1 MKRRVLIL
9 FGGRSAEH
17 EISLL
22 SARNVFLALDRDRFE
37 PVLVGIDK
45 QGRWKLE
52 PEQTLLEATGD
63 PRLVAMKGAGAEI
76 AVPVRP
82 ASSGA
87 SGRGDTPSLTLPRG
101 AGEGSSAQIFASE
114 DVVFPVLHGTYGED
128 GTVQGLLELA
138 DVAYVGAGHLG
149 SAVGMDKDVAK
160 RLLAHAGIP
169 VVPWRVCTAAQLR
182 RDADAVLS
190 HVAGLGFP
198 LFIKPANAGSS
209 VGVTKVKS
217 LAELLPA
224 LKTAFTFDRKC
235 LAEAAVDAREIECA
249 VLGNDEPQASIPGEI
264 IVSHPDGFY
273 SYDAKYVDPDGA
285 AWKIPADISPET
297 AERVRHLSIETF
309 KTLELTG
316 MSRVDFFLDRRTS
329 ALYVNEVNTIPG
341 FTAIS
346 MYPKMWEASGLS
358 ATDLVSR
365 LIDLAIERRA
375 ERRALK
381 TTR

>member
-22 SARNVFLALDRDRFE
+22 SARNVFMALDRERFE

-45 QGRWKLE
+45 QGRWRIE
-52 PEQTLLEATGD
+52 PEQTLLAATGD
-63 PRLVAMKGAGAEI
+63 PRLVAMKGAGAELN
-76 AVPVRP
+76 VPVRP
-82 ASSGA
+82 AGGA
-87 SGRGDTPSLTLPRG
+87 LQTS
-101 AGEGSSAQIFASE
+101 QIFAAD

-149 SAVGMDKDVAK
+149 SGIGMDKDVTK

-169 VVPWRVCTAAQLR
+169 VVPWRVCTAADLK
-182 RDADAVLS
+182 RDPDGVLARVAV
-190 HVAGLGFP
+190 LGFP
-198 LFIKPANAGSS
+198 LFVKPANAGSS
-209 VGVTKVKS
+209 VGVTKVNS
-217 LAELLPA
+217 LEALLPA
-224 LKTAFTFDRKC
+224 LRTAFTFDRKL

-264 IVSHPDGFY
+264 VVSHPDGFY
-273 SYDAKYVDPDGA
+273 SYDAKYVDPTGA
-285 AWKIPADISPET
+285 SWKIPADISPET

-309 KTLELTG
+309 KTLELSG
-316 MSRVDFFLDRRTS
+316 MARVDFFLDRRTG
-329 ALYVNEVNTIPG
+329 ALFVNEVNTIPG

-346 MYPKMWEASGLS
+346 MYPKMWEASGLP
-358 ATDLVSR
+358 ATELVSK

-381 TTR
+381 TNL